1 MSEPVVLTVTTI
13 GLVGNE
19 MSASGFGLWGSL
31 HAVAASRV
39 AKAATKPL
47 RPTACAMRLP
57 PERSVLHIHVLWTHP
72 PTLSAKSEPPPRRL
86 RHSARGAQLRQAC
99 GG

>member
-1 MSEPVVLTVTTI
+1 MAAATASGVFCDKR
-13 GLVGNE
+13 
-19 MSASGFGLWGSL
+19 SAPGFGLWGSL
-31 HAVAASRV
+31 HAVAASSI
-39 AKAATKPL
+39 ANAATKPL

-57 PERSVLHIHVLWTHP
+57 PERLVLHIHVLWTDS

-86 RHSARGAQLRQAC
+86 RQSARGAQLRHAC